1 MWILLD
7 RLSILKLDMREN
19 QLVFFF
25 SELVGV
31 FCVCFFFSKIFW
43 GKIFVMV
50 R

>member
-7 RLSILKLDMREN
+7 RLSILKLGVREN

-25 SELVGV
+25 SELVGL
-31 FCVCFFFSKIFW
+31 FCFFPKTCW

>member
-7 RLSILKLDMREN
+7 RLSILKLDVREN

-31 FCVCFFFSKIFW
+31 FFVFFFFLKYSG
-43 GKIFVMV
+43 GKSL
-50 R
+50 

>member
-7 RLSILKLDMREN
+7 HLSILKLDVREN

-31 FCVCFFFSKIFW
+31 FCLFVFPKTFW